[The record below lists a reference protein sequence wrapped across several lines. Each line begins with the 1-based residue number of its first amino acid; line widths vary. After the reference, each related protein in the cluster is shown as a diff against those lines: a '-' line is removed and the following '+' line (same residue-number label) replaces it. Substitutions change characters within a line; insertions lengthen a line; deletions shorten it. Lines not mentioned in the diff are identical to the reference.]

1 MNATS
6 ADRNYGGRSAP
17 ERAARRRAALVDVAV
32 TAMSESRWRSATVA
46 SLCGEAQ
53 LNKRYFYESF
63 ADLDALAMAVIDDI
77 SAEVTEAAVV
87 AYVAALQRPQP
98 EQARLAVDAIIGVL
112 GNDCRKARVLLGGAA
127 GTPAVDARRTD
138 AIEGLTGVLIDHAR
152 TIHDVRLE
160 VDSLAQTAPAFVIGG
175 TAQAILSWAEGALKV
190 TRDQLAED
198 LASLWMTLG
207 TSAAEI
213 ARARLAE
220 PPGTVDPA

>member
-1 MNATS
+1 MKTTS
-6 ADRNYGGRSAP
+6 PDRSYGGRSAP
-17 ERAARRRAALVDVAV
+17 ERAARRRAALVDVAI

-112 GNDCRKARVLLGGAA
+112 GTDRRKARVLLGGAA

-138 AIEGLTGVLIDHAR
+138 AIEGLTEVLIEHAR

-175 TAQAILSWAEGALKV
+175 TAQAILSWAEGALRV
-190 TRDQLAED
+190 TREQLTED
-198 LASLWMTLG
+198 LAALWLTLG

-213 ARARLAE
+213 ARARLGE
-220 PPGTVDPA
+220 SPESTDPV